1 MHDTNNKMYK
11 EEQLKLSSQVC
22 FPIYSVSRLLT
33 KAYKP
38 YLDTMGITYPQ
49 YLVLLV
55 LWENDA
61 VTVNEIT
68 KKLYLNTNTVSP
80 LLKRME
86 KAHLIE
92 RNRSISDERSVVIQ
106 LTSQGK
112 ELKKVASQVP
122 DKLLQVLLTTNVNLP
137 DIMNL
142 KDTLEEWIEVLKEQK
157 IKEIK

>member
-1 MHDTNNKMYK
+1 MNK

-49 YLVLLV
+49 YLVLLI
-55 LWENDA
+55 LWENDG
-61 VTVNEIT
+61 VTVNQIT
-68 KKLYLNTNTVSP
+68 SKLHLNTNTVSP

-86 KAHLIE
+86 KSGLIA
-92 RNRSISDERSVVIQ
+92 RNRSISDERSVLIG
-106 LTSQGK
+106 LTLRGK
-112 ELKKVASQVP
+112 ELKNVASDVP
-122 DKLLQVLLTTNVNLP
+122 DKLLQVLLTTNVQLP

-142 KDTLEEWIEVLKEQK
+142 KDTLEEWIEVLREQK
-157 IKEIK
+157 HK

>member
-1 MHDTNNKMYK
+1 MNK

-38 YLDTMGITYPQ
+38 YLDRMGITYPQ

-55 LWENDA
+55 LWENNS

-68 KKLYLNTNTVSP
+68 SKLYLNTNTVSP

-86 KAHLIE
+86 TAHLIE
-92 RNRSISDERSVVIQ
+92 RKRSISDERSVVIE
-106 LTSQGK
+106 LTLKGK
-112 ELKKVASQVP
+112 ELKTVASEVP
-122 DKLLQVLLTTNVNLP
+122 DKLLQVLLTTNVQLP
-137 DIMNL
+137 DIMTL
-142 KDTLEEWIEVLKEQK
+142 KETLEEWIEVLSEQK
-157 IKEIK
+157 IKENK

>member
-1 MHDTNNKMYK
+1 MNK

-38 YLDTMGITYPQ
+38 YLDRMGITYPQ

-55 LWENDA
+55 LWENNS

-68 KKLYLNTNTVSP
+68 SKLYLNTNTVSP

-86 KAHLIE
+86 TAHLIE
-92 RNRSISDERSVVIQ
+92 RKRSISDERSVVIE
-106 LTSQGK
+106 LTLKGK
-112 ELKKVASQVP
+112 ELKTVASEVP
-122 DKLLQVLLTTNVNLP
+122 DKLLKVLLTTNVQLP
-137 DIMNL
+137 DIMTL
-142 KDTLEEWIEVLKEQK
+142 KETLEEWIEVLSEQK
-157 IKEIK
+157 IKENK